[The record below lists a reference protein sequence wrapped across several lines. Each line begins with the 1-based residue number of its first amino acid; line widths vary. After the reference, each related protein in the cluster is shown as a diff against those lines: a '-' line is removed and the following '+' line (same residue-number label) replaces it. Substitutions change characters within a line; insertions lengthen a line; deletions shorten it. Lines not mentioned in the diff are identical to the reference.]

1 MKKLVIAAI
10 AAAALNTT
18 ASAENCAS
26 NFSGFYAG
34 LQAGLNWTKSELKNV
49 NTGGSESHNKTSFT
63 GGLFTGY
70 GMGIGQSM
78 YVGGEVYGNL
88 NRDKVLWKDP
98 SGEAEITTQNN
109 GNIGAK
115 VRLGYVFSP
124 QTMIFLGLGLE
135 HAQWK
140 VKFNHLRA
148 VGRGVDKEYKKT
160 ISKVAFTPSIGTEMY
175 VNKHI
180 FVRGEY
186 TYVAPVNGTLKVKKG
201 NGPHSNLDI
210 KSTFSQHRFML
221 GLGYKF

>member
-1 MKKLVIAAI
+1 MKKLAIAAI
-10 AAAALNTT
+10 TAAVLNTT

-34 LQAGLNWTKSELKNV
+34 VQAGVNYTKSELKNV
-49 NTGGSESHNKTSFT
+49 DTKGTDSNNKTSFT

-88 NRDKVLWKDP
+88 NSNKVLWLSP
-98 SGEAEITTQNN
+98 NGQAEIKTQNN

-140 VKFNHLRA
+140 VKLNHL
-148 VGRGVDKEYKKT
+148 GRVARNAEKEYKKT
-160 ISKVAFTPSIGTEMY
+160 ISKVAFAPSIGTEMY

-186 TYVAPVNGTLKVKKG
+186 TYVAPVSGTLEAKAA
-201 NGPHSNLDI
+201 NGSNLGV
-210 KSTFSQHRFML
+210 KSTFNQHRFML